1 MLSKPHDASAR
12 IAGKR
17 TVLGAA
23 VAGLLGA
30 LVFAGQAG
38 ADVPAAAALS
48 GVTTGSIQA
57 VAAPSSKDLPQAAGE
72 VVAPATKVLTQGPSS
87 TTQAAG
93 EVVAPAT
100 KVLTQGPSSTTQPA
114 GAATHAAPDTVAPT
128 LSGPSSS
135 PPLSAAPP
143 SLGVEEPQL
152 PLGGEQSSKGP
163 GGPTILPGPRSILSF
178 GVASPALAS
187 LGSLVAYSA
196 SGAGHNGPPP
206 ASIPSSPAPSPGGV
220 SESTVA
226 ACGIALSI
234 FLTLVGLAMLAAPRA
249 TRRLRLAS
257 EPWRLAPFVLIPE
270 RPG

>member
-57 VAAPSSKDLPQAAGE
+57 VAAPSSKDLP
-72 VVAPATKVLTQGPSS
+72 
-87 TTQAAG
+87 QAAG